1 MTTTAAPGAGYK
13 IAAAT
18 KPKKGRAGARWTA
31 DENIKLLTLFGKGVE
46 LNKIVASLERL
57 VGGVLSK
64 LKEFGLLE
72 FRKVGYNMVYYVPA
86 KLYYK
91 VC

>member
-1 MTTTAAPGAGYK
+1 
-13 IAAAT
+13 
-18 KPKKGRAGARWTA
+18 
-31 DENIKLLTLFGKGVE
+31 
-46 LNKIVASLERL
+46 